1 MRIARTSQNLISQKK
16 SLQLPTYGK
25 LRRFSQ
31 YCIFM
36 APKQKQS
43 LKAVEELLA
52 KIELDAKR
60 ARLLLEQLQE

>member
-1 MRIARTSQNLISQKK
+1 
-16 SLQLPTYGK
+16 
-25 LRRFSQ
+25 
-31 YCIFM
+31 M